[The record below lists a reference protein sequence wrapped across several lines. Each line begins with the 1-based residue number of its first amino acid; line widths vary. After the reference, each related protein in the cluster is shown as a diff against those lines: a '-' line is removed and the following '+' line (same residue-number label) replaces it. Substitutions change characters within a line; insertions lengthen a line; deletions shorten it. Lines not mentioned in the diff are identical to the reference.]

1 MQSKEEAILA
11 FRKAFNNLP
20 EDAKEKEAIRVY
32 NIVKDIP
39 FVVFEDH
46 DIGKVIKFL
55 DVPSLVEYLWREKQI
70 RADRSFVYK
79 VLKGQH
85 KLAYGYKIYYQSI
98 E

>member
-20 EDAKEKEAIRVY
+20 EDVKEKEAIRIY

-79 VLKGQH
+79 VLRGQH
-85 KLAYGYKIYYQSI
+85 KLAYGYKIYYENI

>member
-1 MQSKEEAILA
+1 MQSKEDAILA
-11 FRKAFNNLP
+11 FRKAFINLP
-20 EDAKEKEAIRVY
+20 EDVKEKEVTRVY
-32 NIVKDIP
+32 NSVKGIP
-39 FVVFEDH
+39 FVVLEDH

-79 VLKGQH
+79 VLRGQH
-85 KLAYGYKIYYQSI
+85 KLAYGYKIYYENI

>member
-1 MQSKEEAILA
+1 MQSKEELILA
-11 FRKAFNNLP
+11 FRKALINLP
-20 EDAKEKEAIRVY
+20 DDVKEREVTRAY
-32 NIVKDIP
+32 NFVKGIP
-39 FVVFEDH
+39 FVVLEDH

-79 VLKGQH
+79 VLRGQH
-85 KLAYGYKIYYQSI
+85 KLAYGYKIYYENI